1 MNKKKIITNN
11 NLWWLDF
18 SILNLNN
25 IKFKYFYFSNI
36 FYIKLINF
44 FFFFLINKNNINNM
58 LFYNLDSLIFN
69 NNINDKY
76 NCGVQTMFFDL
87 QVLLEI
93 NFNNKLTSLSGIYSG
108 NTWLEREMKEMG
120 NITFLNLLDNRKL
133 LSNYNYNNNL
143 EYTHFNSIINDIKI

>member
-76 NCGVQTMFFDL
+76 ICGVQTMFFDL